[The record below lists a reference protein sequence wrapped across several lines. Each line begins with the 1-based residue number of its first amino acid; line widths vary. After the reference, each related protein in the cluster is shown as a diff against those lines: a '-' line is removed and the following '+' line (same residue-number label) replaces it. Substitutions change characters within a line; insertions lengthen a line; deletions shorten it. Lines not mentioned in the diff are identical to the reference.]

1 METHGDTVCEHV
13 DPAEN
18 WSKDPLTVS
27 HCDESN
33 VGKEEKRTV
42 RFYFLSCNE
51 GIGQNSGLN
60 VLNSIEWNYK

>member
-18 WSKDPLTVS
+18 RSKDPLTVS

-33 VGKEEKRTV
+33 VGKEEKKNGKIL
-42 RFYFLSCNE
+42 FLVK
-51 GIGQNSGLN
+51 Q
-60 VLNSIEWNYK
+60 